1 MKQDKDREVVIMDK
15 IKYRGKCLAL
25 FITSQFAK
33 LNRDPTKK
41 IETKILGVLRKIK
54 WNISLKEY
62 SRLYPTG
69 SSPDKFYGTAKIHK
83 LSPTHSMEKLPVR
96 RIVSNSNLSFS

>member
-54 WNISLKEY
+54 
-62 SRLYPTG
+62 
-69 SSPDKFYGTAKIHK
+69 
-83 LSPTHSMEKLPVR
+83 
-96 RIVSNSNLSFS
+96 